1 MGRGR
6 GRGRAETGVGG
17 ARRSTTDTIGPLP
30 EQIACCR
37 VRRWAANPKRKRPHP
52 TASTEGS
59 CLPAQGTLT
68 HIRIYTHKDKHT
80 RTHTLTHT
88 HKHKHKHTHQT
99 QHTHT
104 HTQTCTDNQPQQP
117 QQTKRSDCGNN
128 SMGNNSMRT
137 RLINS
142 EPPKQQTEIHKRHCQ
157 THYGPLD
164 KIGDGL
170 AL

>member
-1 MGRGR
+1 MGLDARPPTQLVRSRSKSLAAGSDAGR
-6 GRGRAETGVGG
+6 PIPSANALIQRHRPKEAVSRLRAHLHTY
-17 ARRSTTDTIGPLP
+17 A
-30 EQIACCR
+30 
-37 VRRWAANPKRKRPHP
+37 
-52 TASTEGS
+52 
-59 CLPAQGTLT
+59 
-68 HIRIYTHKDKHT
+68 YTHTKTNTHAHT
-80 RTHTLTHT
+80 HSHTHTNTNTSTHT
-88 HKHKHKHTHQT
+88 KHN
-99 QHTHT
+99 THT